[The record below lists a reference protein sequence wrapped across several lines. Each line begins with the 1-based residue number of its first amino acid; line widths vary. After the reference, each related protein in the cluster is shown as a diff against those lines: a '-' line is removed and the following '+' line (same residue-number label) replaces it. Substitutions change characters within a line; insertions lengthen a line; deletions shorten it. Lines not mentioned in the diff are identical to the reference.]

1 MMSSRAR
8 KDVIPPAPL
17 EYEMV
22 MQYRRKTK
30 LASSFTS
37 RPVSKDGLQSYCRE
51 CSTVKIKLRRKLFYE
66 EINEIK
72 RVPCFDCKIQ
82 YPQSVS
88 VVIGSCVSE
97 ETA

>member
-37 RPVSKDGLQSYCRE
+37 RPVMQAV
-51 CSTVKIKLRRKLFYE
+51 VKALRR
-66 EINEIK
+66 
-72 RVPCFDCKIQ
+72 
-82 YPQSVS
+82 SVS